1 MGPVFGVLVL
11 LDVPFGLPTGDDG
24 SVEQQSNPAS
34 SQHPQAQGNLEVNP
48 AASLTTPALLE
59 LRDAFQL
66 EGFGLRLVGG
76 CVRDALLGHFP
87 NDVDLHTD
95 ATPDEATA
103 IYKRL
108 KLRWIPTGIEHGT
121 VTVVLD
127 DITYEITSLRK
138 DVSTDGRR
146 AVVEYTRD
154 WYADAL
160 RRDFTVNSISMS
172 FEGELFDP
180 FGGLKDL
187 QAGVVR
193 FVGDPAQRIQEDYLR
208 ILRLYRFTGR
218 FGKEVDEDARRA
230 VAKHRAGLDS
240 ISVERVWSEMR
251 RIISGPQGPHMV
263 DELYDDL
270 WGIEVIGSFW
280 PRCADIKDVY
290 ARTVNPITLMAVGW
304 GAFAPDRLA
313 EWKAS
318 REEIDMCIYLVNT
331 IKTFCGKCN
340 PFREMALYNVSRE
353 WALELAA
360 VQNMDPLERTILETW
375 EVPHFPVSGNDL
387 MQLGMRPS
395 PEMGRVLRRLRE
407 TWADSGYSS
416 TKDALLTDF
425 VP

>member
-1 MGPVFGVLVL
+1 M
-11 LDVPFGLPTGDDG
+11 LDFLKDN
-24 SVEQQSNPAS
+24 SHSSAVEYIFETYTSA
-34 SQHPQAQGNLEVNP
+34 GYEC
-48 AASLTTPALLE
+48 
-59 LRDAFQL
+59 F
-66 EGFGLRLVGG
+66 LVGG
-76 CVRDALLGHFP
+76 AVRDLLLDQTP
-87 NDVDLHTD
+87 NDFDF
-95 ATPDEATA
+95 ATNAPFDFTRSAFAKT
-103 IYKRL
+103 ID
-108 KLRWIPTGIEHGT
+108 TGISHGT
-121 VTVVLD
+121 ISVVVNNHLFEVTRYRAD
-127 DITYEITSLRK
+127 YNHNGRHCDIKFVDRIEEDL
-138 DVSTDGRR
+138 
-146 AVVEYTRD
+146 A
-154 WYADAL
+154 
-160 RRDFTVNSISMS
+160 RRDFTLNAMAMNSRGDIV
-172 FEGELFDP
+172 DP

-263 DELYDDL
+263 NELYDNL
-270 WGIEVIGSFW
+270 WGIKVIGDKW
-280 PRCADIKDVY
+280 PTCEDMEEVH
-290 ARTVNPITLMAVGW
+290 ARTRNPVALMAVGW
-304 GAFAPDRLA
+304 VDFAPSRLA

-340 PFREMALYNVSRE
+340 PFREIALYNVSRE

-416 TKDALLTDF
+416 TKETLLTDF

>member
-1 MGPVFGVLVL
+1 
-11 LDVPFGLPTGDDG
+11 
-24 SVEQQSNPAS
+24 
-34 SQHPQAQGNLEVNP
+34 VNP

-66 EGFGLRLVGG
+66 AGFGLRLVGG
-76 CVRDALLGHFP
+76 CVRDALLGHVP
-87 NDVDLHTD
+87 NDIDLHTD
-95 ATPDEATA
+95 ATPEEATA
-103 IYKRL
+103 IYERL
-108 KLRWIPTGIEHGT
+108 KLRWIPTGMDHGT
-121 VTVVLD
+121 VTVVLAN
-127 DITYEITSLRK
+127 ITYEITSLRK

-154 WYADAL
+154 WAVDAQ
-160 RRDFTVNSISMS
+160 RRDFTMNSMS
-172 FEGELFDP
+172 MSLEGELFDP
-180 FGGLKDL
+180 FGGFRDL
-187 QAGVVR
+187 QAGIVR

-230 VAKHRAGLDS
+230 VAKHRKGLDS

-251 RIISGPQGPHMV
+251 RIISGPQGPAMV
-263 DELYDDL
+263 NELYDNL
-270 WGIEVIGSFW
+270 WGIKVIGDKW
-280 PRCADIKDVY
+280 PICEIMEEVH
-290 ARTVNPITLMAVGW
+290 ARTRNPVALMAVGW
-304 GAFAPDRLA
+304 ADFAPMRLA

-331 IKTFCGKCN
+331 IRTFCGKCN

-360 VQNMDPLERTILETW
+360 VQNMDPLERAMLETW
-375 EVPHFPVSGNDL
+375 EVPLFPVSGNDL

-395 PEMGRVLRRLRE
+395 PEIGRVIRRLRE